1 MVIYTLGARMC
12 AYIYI
17 YMFCVYMY
25 ERDGEQQQ
33 QGVEQLLQ
41 ACINTH

>member
-12 AYIYI
+12 VYIYI

-33 QGVEQLLQ
+33 GVEQLLQ
-41 ACINTH
+41 VRINTH